1 MLKHEV
7 QFDSGKDAFAQ
18 CRNQGEYL
26 KLKVKA
32 EYKVTV
38 GFLEESVDE

>member
-1 MLKHEV
+1 MQKHEL
-7 QFDSGKDAFAQ
+7 QSDQGKDAFAQ
-18 CRNQGEYL
+18 CLNQGEYL
-26 KLKVKA
+26 KLIVKV